1 MLLTLD
7 GNLAPSWLSGKSVTP
22 LTAGERLGA
31 ILADRVMA
39 GCRSTGATHLRY
51 APLGADPIVTTSAIP
66 ADVTTRPST
75 LLWTPD
81 HQGALLFPAP
91 GHVLL
96 AGTKPFMTAAV
107 PEGTDAARA
116 RFTRYACKQAAR
128 HPELLAVAATYVPT
142 HHAWSDAAE
151 VPPDTA
157 TAHHL
162 NLLREF
168 SNGTLPAP
176 TFAYAWWQTRRTAKS
191 NGERVRGP
199 LEELFNHVFLLLED
213 YEVAP
218 ELAEPTDLTAPELQA
233 AVTEAY
239 RDTQAP
245 ALIPSEG
252 AASAAPGQG

>member
-1 MLLTLD
+1 MAP
-7 GNLAPSWLSGKSVTP
+7 LAV
-22 LTAGERLGA
+22 GERLGA
-31 ILADRVMA
+31 ALADRVTA

-51 APLGADPIVTTSAIP
+51 APLGVDPLVTTRVIP
-66 ADVTTRPST
+66 ADAATRPST

-91 GHVLL
+91 GYVLL

-116 RFTRYACKQAAR
+116 RFTRYARKQTAR

-162 NLLREF
+162 DLLREF

-176 TFAYAWWQTRRTAKS
+176 AFAHAWWQTRRTAQS
-191 NGERVRGP
+191 NGERIRGP
-199 LEELFNHVFLLLED
+199 LQELFDHVFLLLED

-218 ELAEPTDLTAPELQA
+218 ELAEPTDLTTTELRA
-233 AVTEAY
+233 AVIEAY
-239 RDTQAP
+239 RNG
-245 ALIPSEG
+245 PS
-252 AASAAPGQG
+252 ASL